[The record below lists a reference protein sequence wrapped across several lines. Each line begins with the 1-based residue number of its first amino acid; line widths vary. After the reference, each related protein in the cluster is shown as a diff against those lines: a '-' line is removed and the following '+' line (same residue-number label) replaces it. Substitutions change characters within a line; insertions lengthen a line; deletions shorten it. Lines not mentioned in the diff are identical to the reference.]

1 MMLATDRANTG
12 RSLMLTNGCQVLSN
26 QPQLHVTDRGEIDHR
41 TGPTQVNK
49 GCRNETSV
57 RLRGETGTKRSSL
70 NR

>member
-41 TGPTQVNK
+41 TGPTQVRLSKRDERKAEGGN
-49 GCRNETSV
+49 RDETIQS
-57 RLRGETGTKRSSL
+57 E
-70 NR
+70 